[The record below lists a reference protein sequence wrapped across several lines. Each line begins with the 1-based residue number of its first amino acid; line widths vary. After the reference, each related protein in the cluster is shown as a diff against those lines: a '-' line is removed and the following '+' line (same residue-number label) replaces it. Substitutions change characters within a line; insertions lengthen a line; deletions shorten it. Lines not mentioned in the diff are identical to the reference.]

1 MEHSIDLQQVLE
13 TLKKQVADEKQKL
26 DYLLKGAELLAQ
38 MLSEATKQHEAAA
51 RQNIEYSESGLPP
64 EEGRPERNTI

>member
-1 MEHSIDLQQVLE
+1 MEQGIDLQLTLE
-13 TLKKQVADEKQKL
+13 TLKKQITDEKAKL

-38 MLSEATKQHEAAA
+38 MLNEAAKKHETA
-51 RQNIEYSESGLPP
+51 RQDIKHSESGLSP